1 MQNLDL
7 KIPTKQTDD
16 KTFRQ
21 KYLQRH
27 SYFIKIKFSLTV
39 NSKTDRTEHRA
50 KGTDMNDSHDDEH
63 GSFLSKLF
71 SKKGEPSNQNELE
84 QVIHEA
90 SENDVI
96 DEDTEDMIQGIFDIN
111 RLRVSDVMIP
121 SSEIV
126 AINVNASL
134 EEVAKVVLDHGHSR
148 YPVISEDKDHVVGI
162 LLAKDLIPYTAGLKT
177 LSGGIRSLLRSPV
190 IVPEAKHVNSMLKEF
205 QQNRFHIAIVVDE
218 FGGVSGLVTIE
229 DILEIIVGDIDDE
242 YDTKVNS
249 ENIIR
254 SKDNGSYIIN
264 GLTPLEEFDEYFK
277 SDLDTLADVDT
288 VAGLVTHVLG
298 KFPKVGECIDIR
310 NFHFKVL
317 EANERRV
324 HLLELQ
330 INEKTDE
337 E

>member
-1 MQNLDL
+1 
-7 KIPTKQTDD
+7 
-16 KTFRQ
+16 
-21 KYLQRH
+21 
-27 SYFIKIKFSLTV
+27 
-39 NSKTDRTEHRA
+39 
-50 KGTDMNDSHDDEH
+50 MNDNHDEEH

-121 SSEIV
+121 SSDIV
-126 AINVNASL
+126 AINLNATL
-134 EEVAKVVLDHGHSR
+134 EEAARVVLEHGHSR

-177 LSGGIRSLLRSPV
+177 LTGGIKSLLRNPV
-190 IVPEAKHVNSMLKEF
+190 IVPEAKHVNAMLKEF

-242 YDTKVNS
+242 YDTQVNS

-254 SKDNGSYIIN
+254 SKDDGSFIIN
-264 GLTPLEEFDEYFK
+264 GLTPIEEFDEYFET
-277 SDLDTLADVDT
+277 DLASLADVDT
-288 VAGLVTHVLG
+288 VAGLITHVWG
-298 KFPKVGECIDIR
+298 KFPKVGECIDIK
-310 NFHFKVL
+310 NFHFNVL

-324 HLLELQ
+324 HLLELHVSE
-330 INEKTDE
+330 NTDE

>member
-1 MQNLDL
+1 
-7 KIPTKQTDD
+7 
-16 KTFRQ
+16 
-21 KYLQRH
+21 
-27 SYFIKIKFSLTV
+27 
-39 NSKTDRTEHRA
+39 
-50 KGTDMNDSHDDEH
+50 MNDNHDEEH

-96 DEDTEDMIQGIFDIN
+96 DEDTEDMLPGIFDIN

-121 SSEIV
+121 SSDIV
-126 AINVNASL
+126 AINLNATL
-134 EEVAKVVLDHGHSR
+134 EEAARVVLEHGHSR

-177 LSGGIRSLLRSPV
+177 LTGGIKSLLRNPV
-190 IVPEAKHVNSMLKEF
+190 IVPEAKHVNAMLKEF

-242 YDTKVNS
+242 YDTQVNS

-254 SKDNGSYIIN
+254 SKDDGSFIIN
-264 GLTPLEEFDEYFK
+264 GLTPIEEFDEYFET
-277 SDLDTLADVDT
+277 DLASLADVDT
-288 VAGLVTHVLG
+288 VAALITHVWG
-298 KFPKVGECIDIR
+298 KFRKVGECIDIK

-324 HLLELQ
+324 HLLELHVS
-330 INEKTDE
+330 EKTDE